1 MSHPVQKEEMEQF
14 RAAMSTSIANLNVA
28 KAIYSSIMLTVAA
41 VQLPSGSGDKGY
53 VSLTDAATLLEIA
66 NLQCVAT
73 IFDRA
78 KLDATIA
85 RPVGI
90 ERPS

>member
-28 KAIYSSIMLTVAA
+28 KAIYSSIMLTPAA
-41 VQLPSGSGDKGY
+41 VQLPTGSGDKGY
-53 VSLTDAATLLEIA
+53 QKLGESATLLEIA
-66 NLQCVAT
+66 NLECIAT

-78 KLDATIA
+78 KMEASIA
-85 RPVGI
+85 RPLGV
-90 ERPS
+90 EHPS